1 MSMLL
6 PPFELHEPRTVE
18 EAARLV
24 RELGADKVDF
34 IAGGSDLLPNYK
46 WGVNTRPHVVSLS
59 RVEGLAEATPER
71 LGALVTLRDLERHAG
86 LEQVFPVLGR
96 TASLIASPL
105 IRNSATLGGNLLLEN
120 RCFYFNQT
128 YFWRESINFCLKAD
142 GDQCHVV
149 PQKEK
154 CYSTFSADLPAPL
167 ITLGAVFELVGPEG
181 RRTLPAATFYTGL
194 DGIHRNQKKP
204 GELLTFVHIPR
215 ESQGLRA
222 TYQKLRLRDSWDFPE
237 LGIAASAR
245 FEGDRVTE
253 LHLVA
258 NALEMWPVVMDQ
270 AVEPYLGGALTDDV
284 IAKIAHHVEENVRP
298 VKNTSLPPAYRK
310 KMAGVYTKRALREL
324 RDGPAAL
331 PSSNGNGNGN
341 GHGHPVRFQ

>member
-18 EAARLV
+18 EVARLV
-24 RELGADKVDF
+24 RDLGPDQVDF
-34 IAGGSDLLPNYK
+34 VAGGTDLLPNYK
-46 WGVNTRPHVVSLS
+46 WGLNTRPHVVSLA
-59 RVEGLAEATPER
+59 RVEELRSATPER
-71 LGALVTLRDLERHAG
+71 LGARVTLAELERHAE
-86 LEQVFPVLGR
+86 LARVLPVIPR
-96 TASLIASPL
+96 TAALVASPL
-105 IRNSATLGGNLLLEN
+105 IRNTATLGGNLLLEN

-128 YFWRESINFCLKAD
+128 YFWRESIDFCLKAD

-167 ITLGAVFELVGPEG
+167 ITLGASMELVGPEG
-181 RRTLPAATFYTGL
+181 RRTLPMQDFYTGT

-204 GELLTFVHIPR
+204 GELLTAVNVPR

-222 TYQKLRLRDSWDFPE
+222 TYHKLRLRDSWDFPE

-245 FEGDRVTE
+245 FDGERVTE

-258 NALEMWPVVMDQ
+258 NALEMWPLVLDNFV
-270 AVEPYLGGALTDDV
+270 APYVGERLTDAV
-284 IAKIAHHVEENVRP
+284 IKKIADGVVETVRP
-298 VKNTSLPPAYRK
+298 VKNTTFTPAYRK
-310 KMAGVYTKRALREL
+310 KMAGVFTQRALREL
-324 RDGPAAL
+324 RDGPAVAVAHGG
-331 PSSNGNGNGN
+331 SRNGTTGLL
-341 GHGHPVRFQ
+341 H